1 MSLNTNFN
9 ESPYF
14 DDFDETKNYHRVLFK
29 PGVALQA
36 REVTQLQTILQN
48 QIERFGD
55 NILTEGT
62 IIEGG
67 NFVEESKLEYVK
79 IRDIAK
85 NPLGNEI
92 STDINQYVGLK
103 AFGANGVEGV
113 IIYTVYGLETQSP
126 NLNTLYIKYTKGAQD
141 SLGNNVSRFSAGEE
155 LTLKS
160 RDVNGDY
167 TDHKYTVT
175 IATTSIDN
183 AAGAVPVGAGYG
195 VRCGEGIIYQKGNFI
210 RFQDELTIVSKYST
224 QPDNVVV
231 GFQTQ
236 ENLITSDVDSSLL
249 DNASG
254 FNNEKAPGADRLQLL
269 PSLSVLT
276 IEEARADDTFFAIQE
291 YANGKVVRRRIRTQ
305 YNKIEKEM
313 ERRTSEE
320 SGDYVVNR
328 FDVYTSPDTVDS
340 TKINAYIGAGLAYV
354 DGMRVELLNEIALPI
369 ADATTTANVA
379 NQNVSS
385 NIGVYVSVAPT
396 TANKPGRFDVTSL
409 EVVNL
414 VDGSAATIGTARI
427 RALTKQSAS
436 LYRVYIFAVK
446 MNSGKKFEDVRKIKS
461 STLNGDFTV
470 NLIGGSAKLE
480 AETFNKVIFPLGKS
494 FIKELADSQTSYI
507 YEASRTTSFSGT
519 TLTLTL
525 TGNDE
530 FPYSE
535 GSLLPDN
542 LLDIIIAA
550 TSADGTNITIGEV
563 LEITAASLDATRKIL
578 TITTAKTASVSVN
591 VAVYFN
597 AKSTAVS
604 GTQKTL
610 ATAYVKVTANGNSA
624 GVTGN
629 YSLGLPDVYDIVGV
643 WKGANTVA
651 WATLE
656 TNATNDEVT
665 NNVTSSFSLVKNDY
679 DDRYGL
685 SSVRK
690 KGVITIGANDKL
702 IFKVRA
708 FTRSSDH
715 FVSAKNYP
723 VDDTTVLL
731 PSDKIRT
738 ENIPTYT
745 ASDGSF
751 FYLRDCIDLR
761 PYSTATANVAV
772 VTADATTNPS
782 STEAY
787 TSAKFPV
794 PNKAIETSYTYY
806 LGRND
811 IIIVDRNGE
820 FQIVNGTPSDNPS
833 FPPEPSKGM
842 LLARLTVPPFPTLD
856 SATATRLGKP
866 EYGVGISSNQTQ
878 RYTMKDIAGIDKRIQ
893 SLEYY
898 TSLSLLENSA
908 KDFQIT
914 DPTGANRFKNGIFV
928 DNFSDL
934 SLADVN
940 GGEYNAANE
949 LFNITPSIRQYS
961 LGLKY
966 DSGTNVERYKNK
978 VVSLPKT
985 DVAMTSVSQPYATA
999 VKNCTTSYYNYA
1011 GKIAIYPE
1019 YDSGPDTVKAPDIQ
1033 INIDLATPFVEFTEA
1048 LSEFVPLTREQVQTI
1063 NLTSRGDRLTRTVT
1077 TQLQTTAGTTTTQ
1090 NLGDFVTDVNFKPFM
1105 RSRDI
1110 QIKAV
1115 GLRPNTRFWFFFDG
1129 VDVTSS
1135 SMYNAIDYNGT
1146 DATNSPQRVVATTA
1160 QPGGSFVSDSNG
1172 VLRAVFKI
1180 PADTFYVGDRK
1191 LEILDVN
1198 DIADKDAATSYAS
1211 TTYSAFNIQ
1220 VAKTG
1225 MSTSITTPMFD
1236 TITNAGAFTFQA
1248 GQPRGSD
1255 PVAQTFI
1262 VEPSNSSDTDVL
1274 LTKIDIFFARKS
1286 RAGNGVGIQICEVE
1300 NGIPTGRA
1308 LPYSGV
1314 HKLASAVVA
1323 PNSTISSNALTPTT
1337 FVFDAPVAVKTG
1349 VEYAVIIAPDA
1360 NDPDYLVWIARTGE
1374 SDVDTGI
1381 KIVRDTNAGVLFTST
1396 NGKTWSPYQN
1406 ENLKFTLYAA
1416 NFTVASGTVTL
1427 TNDDHEFFTVSD
1439 LSGTFKGDEQVFIKK
1454 TTGFANGTVAT
1465 TNGSTDITGTSTTFT
1480 ADYSAEKHIV
1490 LTNGTTYTAYKIK
1503 QILSNTSIRL
1513 YVPIQST
1520 SASGLSHYQS
1530 VVGNMQYYN
1539 GNDPATLIL
1548 RGSTAASTAQGN
1560 LVFAAGNVIIGD
1572 SSAATCTIVSVN
1584 TLQMSYI
1591 QPLIQRS
1598 NFTKTGVSITAD
1610 LYNGTTVVPG
1620 LNMAFGKTNYLTSDR
1635 FKIRSKSALATTSF
1649 KINLG
1654 LNNYSSTTK
1663 DTSPLIDYTI
1673 SDVMIGEYQVNNLVN
1688 DSLELT
1694 GNGTSKTRYVSR
1706 LVQLSEGMDAE
1717 DIRVIL
1723 GAYRP
1728 TSTNIAVYAR
1738 LVSGT
1743 DSRNPSTTEWTRLA
1757 IRPETDALSSLANRD
1772 DYREYEYQ
1780 LGTTSKS
1787 AGEGAW
1793 SNSGTIN
1800 YLDPTGALY
1809 TSFKCF
1815 AIKIVL
1821 TAESYNVVPRLRD
1834 LRVIAG
1840 T

>member
-9 ESPYF
+9 QSPYF

-36 REVTQLQTILQN
+36 REVTQLQTILQS

-55 NILTEGT
+55 NVVTEGT
-62 IIEGG
+62 IIDGG
-67 NFVEESKLEYVK
+67 NFIEESRLEYVK

-92 STDINQYVGLK
+92 ATDINQYVGLK
-103 AFGANGVEGV
+103 AVGAAGVEGI
-113 IIYTVYGLETQSP
+113 IIYSIYGLESQTP
-126 NLNTLYIKYTKGAQD
+126 NLNTLYIKYTNGAQD
-141 SLGNNVSRFSAGEE
+141 SFGNNVNRFSAGEE
-155 LTLKS
+155 LTLLAQ
-160 RDVNGDY
+160 DTNGDY
-167 TDHKYTVT
+167 TNHLYTVT
-175 IATTSIDN
+175 IATSLIDN
-183 AAGAVPVGAGYG
+183 AEGASPVGAGYG

-210 RFQDELTIVSKYST
+210 RFEDALTIVSKYT
-224 QPDNVVV
+224 TEPNGVVV
-231 GFQTQ
+231 GFQTE
-236 ENLITSDVDSSLL
+236 ENIVTSDIDSSLL

-254 FNNEKAPGADRLQLL
+254 FNNEKAPGADRLQLS
-269 PSLSVLT
+269 PSLKVLT
-276 IEEARADDTFFAIQE
+276 IAEAQADDTFFAIQE
-291 YANGKVVRRRIRTQ
+291 YASGNVVRRRARTQ

-320 SGDYVVNR
+320 SGDYVVSR
-328 FDVYTSPDTVDS
+328 FDVYTSPSVADP
-340 TKINAYIGAGLAYV
+340 TKINAYIGPGLAYV

-369 ADATTTANVA
+369 EDATTTASVA

-396 TANKPGRFDVTSL
+396 TTGKPGRFDVTSL

-436 LYRVYIFAVK
+436 LYRTYIFAVK

-470 NLIGGSAKLE
+470 NLIGGIAKLE

-494 FIKELADSQTSYI
+494 FIKELTDSQTSYM
-507 YEASRTTSFSGT
+507 YEASRTTSFSGS

-542 LLDIIIAA
+542 LLDIIIIA
-550 TSADGTNITIGEV
+550 TSADGTNITVAEA

-578 TITTAKTASVSVN
+578 TITTTKTASISVN

-597 AKSTAVS
+597 AKSTAVA

-610 ATAYVKVTANGNSA
+610 ETAYVKVTANTNAA
-624 GVTGN
+624 GTTGS
-629 YSLGLPDVYDIVGV
+629 YSLGMPDVYDVVGV
-643 WKGANTVA
+643 WKGASATD
-651 WATLE
+651 WSTLE
-656 TNATNDEVT
+656 DNATNNATT
-665 NNVTSSFSLVKNDY
+665 NSVTSNFKLVKNDY

-685 SSVRK
+685 SSVKK

-702 IFKVRA
+702 IFKVRV
-708 FTRSSDH
+708 FTRGDDH

-723 VDDTTVLL
+723 VDDTTIVL
-731 PSDKIRT
+731 PSNKIRT
-738 ENIPTYT
+738 EDIPTYT
-745 ASDGSF
+745 ASDGTL
-751 FYLRDCIDLR
+751 FYLRDSIDLR
-761 PYSTATANVAV
+761 PYATATATVAT
-772 VTADATTNPS
+772 TASTASTNPS
-782 STEAY
+782 ATEAY
-787 TSAKFPV
+787 SSAKFPV
-794 PNKAIETSYTYY
+794 PNKLMETSYTYY

-811 IIIVDRNGE
+811 IVIIDRNGE
-820 FQIVNGTPSDNPS
+820 FQVINGTPSDNPS

-842 LLARLTVPPFPTLD
+842 LLARLKVPPFPTLD
-856 SATATRLGKP
+856 SATATRIGKP
-866 EYGVGISSNQTQ
+866 AYGVGISSNQTQ

-893 SLEYY
+893 NLEYY

-908 KDFQIT
+908 KDFQVT
-914 DPTGANRFKNGIFV
+914 DVNGANRFKNGIFV

-940 GGEYNAANE
+940 GGEYSAANE

-966 DSGTNVERYKNK
+966 ASGTNIQRYNNK

-999 VKNCTTSYYNYA
+999 LKNCTTSFYNYT
-1011 GKIAIYPE
+1011 GKISIYPE

-1048 LSEFVPLTREQVQTI
+1048 LSEIIPLTREQNVT
-1063 NLTSRGDRLTRTVT
+1063 LSRTAAGTTTQLIT
-1077 TQLQTTAGTTTTQ
+1077 TQLQTNAGTTTTQ
-1090 NLGDFVTDVNFKPFM
+1090 NLGDFVTDINFKPFM

-1110 QIKAV
+1110 QIKTV

-1129 VDVTSS
+1129 LDVTASS
-1135 SMYNAIDYNGT
+1135 VYKAVDYSGA
-1146 DATNSPQRVVATTA
+1146 DAADSPQKVVAATST
-1160 QPGGSFVSDSNG
+1160 PGGSFVSDSTG
-1172 VLRAVFKI
+1172 TLRAVFKI
-1180 PADTFYVGDRK
+1180 PENTFYVGDRT

-1211 TTYSAFNIQ
+1211 TTYSAFNLQ

-1225 MSTSITTPMFD
+1225 MSTSITAPRIGTV
-1236 TITNAGAFTFQA
+1236 TNAGAINFEA
-1248 GQPRGSD
+1248 APRRRD

-1262 VEPSNSSDTDVL
+1262 VEPSSSSDTDVL
-1274 LTKIDIFFARKS
+1274 LTKVDIYFAKKS
-1286 RAGNGVGIQICEVE
+1286 RAGNGVGVEICEVQ
-1300 NGIPTGRA
+1300 NGIPTGMV
-1308 LPYSGV
+1308 LPYSRV
-1314 HKLASAVVA
+1314 HKLASEVVA
-1323 PNSTISSNALTPTT
+1323 PNTNISSNALSATT
-1337 FVFDAPVAVKTG
+1337 FVFDAPVSVKTG
-1349 VEYAVIIAPDA
+1349 VEYAIVVVPDA

-1374 SDVDTGI
+1374 TDVDTGI
-1381 KIVRDTNAGVLFTST
+1381 KIVQDTNAGVLFTST
-1396 NGKTWSPYQN
+1396 NSRTWTPYQN
-1406 ENLKFTLYAA
+1406 ENLKFKLYAA
-1416 NFTVASGTVTL
+1416 NFTAASGTVTL
-1427 TNDDHEFFTVSD
+1427 TNDDHEFFTVAN
-1439 LSGTFKGDEQVFIKK
+1439 LSGTFKGDEQVFVKK
-1454 TTGFANGTVAT
+1454 TSGFATGTVAI
-1465 TNGSTDITGTSTTFT
+1465 TNGSTDITGSSTTFT
-1480 ADYSAEKHIV
+1480 TQYTAEKHII

-1513 YVPIQST
+1513 YVPIQSAST
-1520 SASGLSHYQS
+1520 SGLSHYQS
-1530 VVGNMQYYN
+1530 VVGKLQYYN
-1539 GNDPATLIL
+1539 GNDPATMIL
-1548 RGSTAASTAQGN
+1548 SQSTAASTAQGN
-1560 LVFAAGNVIIGD
+1560 LVFAANDVIIGD
-1572 SSAATCTIVSVN
+1572 ASAATCTISTIN
-1584 TLQMSYI
+1584 NLQMSYL

-1598 NFTKTGVSITAD
+1598 NFTKTGISIAAD
-1610 LYNGTTVVPG
+1610 IYNGTTLVTG
-1620 LNMAFGKTNYLTSDR
+1620 LNMSFGKTNYLTSDD
-1635 FKIRSKSALATTSF
+1635 FKIRSKSALATSSF
-1649 KINLG
+1649 NINLT

-1673 SDVMIGEYQVNNLVN
+1673 SDIMIGEYQVNNIIN

-1694 GNGTSKTRYVSR
+1694 GEGTSKARYVSKI
-1706 LVQLSEGMDAE
+1706 VQLAEGMDAE

-1723 GAYRP
+1723 SAYRP
-1728 TSTNIAVYAR
+1728 TSTNVAVYAR
-1738 LVSGT
+1738 LLSGT
-1743 DSRNPSTTEWTRLA
+1743 DNRNPSTVEWTRLA
-1757 IRPETDALSSLANRD
+1757 IRPETDASSSLANRE

-1787 AGEGAW
+1787 AGLGAW

-1800 YLDPTGALY
+1800 YLDPAGALY
-1809 TSFKCF
+1809 TSFKYF

-1821 TAESYNVVPRLRD
+1821 SADSYHVVPRLRD

>member
-1 MSLNTNFN
+1 MGLNTNFN
-9 ESPYF
+9 QSPYF

-48 QIERFGD
+48 QIERFGS

-62 IIEGG
+62 IVQGG
-67 NFVEESKLEYVK
+67 NFVEESRLEYVK

-92 STDINQYVGLK
+92 ATDINQYIGLK
-103 AFGANGVEGV
+103 AIGASGVEGI
-113 IIYTVYGLETQSP
+113 IIYSIYGLETQSP
-126 NLNTLYIKYTKGAQD
+126 NLNTMYIKYTKGAQD
-141 SLGNNVSRFSAGEE
+141 SFGNNINRFSAGEE
-155 LTLKS
+155 LTLKA

-167 TDHKYTVT
+167 TEHLYTVT
-175 IATTSIDN
+175 IATTIVDN
-183 AAGAVPVGAGYG
+183 AEGAAPVGAGYG

-210 RFQDELTIVSKYST
+210 RFEDALTIVSKYDT
-224 QPDNVVV
+224 MPDGVVV
-231 GFQTQ
+231 GFQT
-236 ENLITSDVDSSLL
+236 EETIITSDADSSLL

-254 FNNEKAPGADRLQLL
+254 FNNEKAPGADRLQLS
-269 PSLSVLT
+269 PSLTVLT
-276 IEEARADDTFFAIQE
+276 IDEARADETFFAIQE
-291 YANGKVVRRRIRTQ
+291 YASGKVVRRRIRTQ
-305 YNKIEKEM
+305 YNQIEKEM

-328 FDVYTSPDTVDS
+328 FDVYASPDTVDP
-340 TKINAYIGAGLAYV
+340 TKINAYIGPGLAYV
-354 DGMRVELLNEIALPI
+354 DGMRVELFNEIALPI
-369 ADATTTANVA
+369 DDATTTANVA
-379 NQNVSS
+379 NQTVSS
-385 NIGVYVSVAPT
+385 NIGMYVSVTPT

-409 EVVNL
+409 ETVNL

-427 RALTKQSAS
+427 RALTKLSAS
-436 LYRVYIFAVK
+436 LYRAYIFAVK

-470 NLIGGSAKLE
+470 NLINSSAKLE
-480 AETFNKVIFPLGKS
+480 AETFNKIIFPLGKS
-494 FIKELADSQTSYI
+494 FIKELTDSQTSYI

-519 TLTLTL
+519 SFTITL

-530 FPYSE
+530 FPYSS

-542 LLDIIIAA
+542 LFDTIIVA
-550 TSADGTNITIGEV
+550 TSADGTNITVGEV
-563 LEITAASLDATRKIL
+563 LEITSASLDASRKIL
-578 TITTAKTASVSVN
+578 TINTTKTASVSVN
-591 VAVYFN
+591 IAVYFN
-597 AKSTAVS
+597 AKATAVA

-610 ATAYVKVTANGNSA
+610 ETTYVKVAANTNAA
-624 GVTGN
+624 GITGN

-643 WKGANTVA
+643 WRGTSGTS

-656 TNATNDEVT
+656 GNATNEDAT
-665 NNVTSSFSLVKNDY
+665 NSVKSSFQLVKNDY

-685 SSVRK
+685 SSVK
-690 KGVITIGANDKL
+690 KKKAITIGANDKL
-702 IFKVRA
+702 IFKVRV
-708 FTRSSDH
+708 FTRGDGQ

-723 VDDTTVLL
+723 VDDTTAIL
-731 PSDKIRT
+731 PSNKIRT

-745 ASDGSF
+745 AADGTF

-761 PYSTATANVAV
+761 PYATATSSVVTTASTAT
-772 VTADATTNPS
+772 TDPS
-782 STEAY
+782 AIEAY
-787 TSAKFPV
+787 SSAKFPV
-794 PNKAIETSYTYY
+794 PNKLIETAYTYY

-811 IIIVDRNGE
+811 IVIIDRNGE
-820 FQIVNGTPSDNPS
+820 FQIINGTPSENPT

-856 SATATRLGKP
+856 SATATKLGKP

-898 TSLSLLENSA
+898 TSLSLLESSA

-914 DPTGANRFKNGIFV
+914 DPNGANRFKNGIFV

-966 DSGTNVERYKNK
+966 DSGTNVQRYNDA
-978 VVSLPKT
+978 VVTLPKT
-985 DVAMTSVSQPYATA
+985 DYAMTDVSQPYATA
-999 VKNCTTSYYNYA
+999 LKNCTTSFYNYA
-1011 GKIAIYPE
+1011 GKIAIYPQ

-1033 INIDLATPFVEFTEA
+1033 LNIDLATPFIEFTEA
-1048 LSEFVPLTREQVQTI
+1048 LSEFVPLTKEQVTV
-1063 NLTSRGDRLTRTVT
+1063 LSRRRRTTTELITT
-1077 TQLQTTAGTTTTQ
+1077 TQLQTTAGQVTNQ

-1135 SMYNAIDYNGT
+1135 SVYAAVDYAEP
-1146 DATNSPQRVVATTA
+1146 DVENSPQLVSIATS
-1160 QPGGSFVSDSNG
+1160 QPGGSFVSDANG
-1172 VLRAVFKI
+1172 VIRAVFRI
-1180 PADTFYVGDRK
+1180 PSDTFYVGDRK

-1211 TTYSAFNIQ
+1211 ITYSAFNLQ
-1220 VAKTG
+1220 VTKTG
-1225 MSTSITTPMFD
+1225 MSTAIT
-1236 TITNAGAFTFQA
+1236 
-1248 GQPRGSD
+1248 QPRFDSVIIDTTTRTTRNGGSD
-1255 PVAQTFI
+1255 PIAQTFI
-1262 VEPSNSSDTDVL
+1262 VEPDKSSDTDVL
-1274 LTKIDIFFARKS
+1274 LTKIDVFFAKKS
-1286 RAGNGVGIQICEVE
+1286 RAGNGVGLQICEVE

-1308 LPYSGV
+1308 LPYSRV
-1314 HKLASAVVA
+1314 HKLASEVVA
-1323 PNSTISSNALTPTT
+1323 SSSAISTNALSPTT
-1337 FVFDAPVAVKTG
+1337 FVFEAPVAVKTG
-1349 VEYAVIIAPDA
+1349 VEYAVMIAPDA

-1374 SDVDTGI
+1374 NDVDTGA
-1381 KIVRDTNAGVLFTST
+1381 KIVSDTNAGVLFTST
-1396 NGKTWSPYQN
+1396 NGKTWTPYQN

-1416 NFTVASGTVTL
+1416 KFTAASGTVTL
-1427 TNDDHEFFTVSD
+1427 TNDDHEFFTVTD
-1439 LSGTFKGDEQVFIKK
+1439 QTGTFKGDEQIFVKK
-1454 TTGFANGTVAT
+1454 TSGFANGTVSIT
-1465 TNGSTDITGTSTTFT
+1465 TGSTDITGSNTSFTTQYT
-1480 ADYSAEKHIV
+1480 AGKHII
-1490 LTNGTTYTAYKIK
+1490 LTNGSTYNAYRIS

-1513 YVPIQST
+1513 YAPIQT
-1520 SASGLSHYQS
+1520 ANTSGLSHYQS
-1530 VVGNMQYYN
+1530 AVGKMTYYN
-1539 GNDPATLIL
+1539 ANDPATMIL
-1548 RGSTAASTAQGN
+1548 RQSTAASTAQGN
-1560 LVFAAGNVIIGD
+1560 LVFANNDVIIGE
-1572 SSAATCTIVSVN
+1572 SSAATCAISSLN
-1584 TLQMSYI
+1584 SLQMSYL

-1598 NFTKTGVSITAD
+1598 NFTKTGVDISAD
-1610 LYNGTTVVPG
+1610 LWNGTSVVTG
-1620 LNMAFGKTNYLTSDR
+1620 LGMSFGKTNYLTSDK

-1649 KINLG
+1649 KINLE
-1654 LNNYSSTTK
+1654 LNNYSTTTK
-1663 DTSPLIDYTI
+1663 DTSSIIDYTI
-1673 SDVMIGEYQVNNLVN
+1673 SDVMIGEYQVNNLVD

-1694 GNGTSKTRYVSR
+1694 GNGTSKAKYVSK
-1706 LVQLSEGMDAE
+1706 LVQLAEGMDAE

-1723 GAYRP
+1723 SAYCSP
-1728 TSTNIAVYAR
+1728 GTNVAVYAR
-1738 LVSGT
+1738 LISGT
-1743 DSRNPSTTEWTRLA
+1743 DNRNPSSVEWTRLA
-1757 IRPETDALSSLANRD
+1757 IRPETDSSSSLANRD
-1772 DYREYEYQ
+1772 DWREYEYQ

-1787 AGEGAW
+1787 AGQGAW

-1800 YLDPTGALY
+1800 YLDPDGALY
-1809 TSFKCF
+1809 TSFKYF

-1821 TAESYNVVPRLRD
+1821 SADSYNIVPRLRD